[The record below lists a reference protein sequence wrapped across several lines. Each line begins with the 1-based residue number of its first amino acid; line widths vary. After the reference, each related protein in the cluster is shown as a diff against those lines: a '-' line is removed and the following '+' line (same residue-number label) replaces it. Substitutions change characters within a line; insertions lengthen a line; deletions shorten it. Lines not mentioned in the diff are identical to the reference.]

1 MRSARLAVGA
11 VAVEG
16 TYRDV
21 GPRLRHP
28 LHALPVPAWIT
39 LGTVSRVGA
48 KSFKVRVTTARA
60 GGCDGAVTAGGL
72 LLGKSMTAVAD
83 GAECKLAIEFRGQGD
98 GHARARELQVVPG
111 PSVLLRRQP
120 RSVRSCITDEGS
132 AVAGRPA
139 AKARSVSSTVRLR
152 RWRAGSA
159 RVMRLPLFRP
169 GEFRPRLTRSRK
181 KPRLLRR
188 GARFPRAWE
197 VPPERKSTGTL

>member
-48 KSFKVRVTTARA
+48 KKVRVTTARA

-83 GAECKLAIEFRGQGD
+83 GVECKLAIEFQGQGD
-98 GHARARELQVVPG
+98 GHARARELQVVAG

-120 RSVRSCITDEGS
+120 HS
-132 AVAGRPA
+132 
-139 AKARSVSSTVRLR
+139 LR
-152 RWRAGSA
+152 N
-159 RVMRLPLFRP
+159 
-169 GEFRPRLTRSRK
+169 
-181 KPRLLRR
+181 
-188 GARFPRAWE
+188 
-197 VPPERKSTGTL
+197 

>member
-83 GAECKLAIEFRGQGD
+83 GAECKLAIEFRG
-98 GHARARELQVVPG
+98 
-111 PSVLLRRQP
+111 
-120 RSVRSCITDEGS
+120 
-132 AVAGRPA
+132 
-139 AKARSVSSTVRLR
+139 
-152 RWRAGSA
+152 
-159 RVMRLPLFRP
+159 RVMDMREQGSCKSFRGLQASPL
-169 GEFRPRLTRSRK
+169 
-181 KPRLLRR
+181 
-188 GARFPRAWE
+188 
-197 VPPERKSTGTL
+197 